1 MQKILVLALMSFL
14 FIACGHKKDAQS
26 FERALEGSTGQGY
39 TIVKLNTETGRY
51 VVYKNDVTGEYMA
64 VNMERWNRETMTT
77 LDQFLAVAVEGVDIV
92 RNLAQ
97 NREWVNSG
105 YWEAIYTTYTDT
117 YYDEYCGCYVTETY
131 QVHTGDR
138 WVDTSHWYTFY
149 TGGGFRFD
157 NTSSQ
162 SKDLET
168 IAALKEEVAE
178 KFMAHKL
185 KSEFSLSSNRAAEL
199 AALASR
205 YQKLENTRELTSSEK
220 DKFALS
226 ALGVSMNQVEAA
238 LKAKAEGNTK
248 TYADLL
254 ATASKVNN
262 TTPEQIGRFFE
273 TMIAE

>member
-14 FIACGHKKDAQS
+14 FIACGHKRDAQS
-26 FERALEGSTGQGY
+26 FERALEASTGQQY
-39 TIVKLNTETGRY
+39 EIVKLNTETGRY
-51 VVYKNDVTGEYMA
+51 VVYKNKTTGEFLA
-64 VNMERWNRETMTT
+64 VNMDRWNRETMTT
-77 LDQFLAVAVEGVDIV
+77 IEQFMAVAVEGVDIV
-92 RNLAQ
+92 RNLASG
-97 NREWVNSG
+97 REWVDSG
-105 YWEAIYTTYTDT
+105 YWRAIYRTYYEE
-117 YYDEYCGCYVTETY
+117 YYDESCSCYREESY
-131 QVHTGDR
+131 QVHVGDE

-168 IAALKEEVAE
+168 LAALKEEAAE
-178 KFMAHKL
+178 KFMAYKL

-199 AALASR
+199 AGLASR
-205 YQKLENTRELTSSEK
+205 YQKLENSRELTSSEK

-238 LKAKAEGNTK
+238 LKAKAQGNEK

-254 ATASKVNN
+254 ATASKVNS
-262 TTPEQIGRFFE
+262 TTPEQIGKFFE
-273 TMIAE
+273 QMIVE